1 MFAAAVDPGKGLF
14 VEQAYH
20 AVLSRHTL
28 HDLHGQLI
36 LIGRQVD
43 GGIDGSKLMLG
54 RRHLIVL
61 RFGKDSQLPQLGI
74 QLLHERGHARLDGA
88 KVMVVQLLTLG
99 GLGAE

>member
-1 MFAAAVDPGKGLF
+1 MEKAGHAVASGHLLKGLHHNL
-14 VEQAYH
+14 V
-20 AVLSRHTL
+20 VVNGLVHTL
-28 HDLHGQLI
+28 
-36 LIGRQVD
+36 V
-43 GGIDGSKLMLG
+43 DGSKLMLG

-88 KVMVVQLLTLG
+88 KVMVVQFLTLG